1 MDFMDDFDIFKLF
14 PSKKLAF
21 KVLNKFNYY
30 NILLILIKFLRWF
43 NKILDISR
51 KPNNAATYRIRSM
64 DCI

>member
-30 NILLILIKFLRWF
+30 NILLILIKFL
-43 NKILDISR
+43 I
-51 KPNNAATYRIRSM
+51 
-64 DCI
+64 